1 MWESEAVAMEEI
13 LESTGK
19 KGVCAEMYSGEY
31 SVRYYTMP
39 NVSYYTSLTIVFLV
53 KKRIPS

>member
-1 MWESEAVAMEEI
+1 MEEI